1 MRRVCLVGLCAALIG
16 CSANPEPKK
25 AEVKNEDAPDVFTV
39 NLDTSKGM
47 VAIEVHRDW
56 APVGVHHFYNLVKTG
71 YYNGNRIYRVTHAY
85 AQFGIHGDPATNN
98 LWSMTHIPADPVK
111 QSNVKG
117 TVAFAQAG
125 PGTRT
130 TQLFFNLR
138 DNKDLDKNFVPIG
151 KV

>member
-1 MRRVCLVGLCAALIG
+1 MGVFSMAHAHAFSVHMLLACNIVAMRRVCLAALCAALIG

-56 APVGVHHFYNLVKTG
+56 APVGVNHFYNLVKTG
-71 YYNGNRIYRVTHAY
+71 YYNGNRIYRVTQAY

-111 QSNVKG
+111 QS
-117 TVAFAQAG
+117 
-125 PGTRT
+125 
-130 TQLFFNLR
+130 
-138 DNKDLDKNFVPIG
+138 
-151 KV
+151 